1 MESTFSLLK
10 YFQRIRENFDNLDVI
25 EEFGVNEALKYDPN
39 DPDYL
44 EKLRASYDETDG
56 YRYDETQEQEDTS
69 ATSET
74 PASGTPDSGTPDSG
88 TPDSETPDSGT
99 PDSETPDSETPDSET
114 PDSGTPANGT
124 PANPETETTPT
135 TPEELAAMNGGSPAT
150 PNSEN
155 IFQDQQNANIVPPT
169 SETPTSETPTSETPT
184 SETPTSETPTSETPT
199 SETPTS
205 ETPSTSNIETPTKL
219 PSTIAPPVI
228 LPEDTPSNDL
238 PQATIP
244 GQCSSKDL
252 FDFNCYKNL
261 KILLWFLLILITI
274 VIIAFFLYLV
284 NKLVRINN
292 NTPTIKTVKSSSP
305 QTIRLEKVDSSPEP
319 KPFLSRLFGF
329 KDDSADSKS
338 KSSSRKKK

>member
-39 DPDYL
+39 DHDYL
-44 EKLRASYDETDG
+44 EKLRGSFDETDG
-56 YRYDETQEQEDTS
+56 YQYDETQEQQEDTPPP
-69 ATSET
+69 ATP
-74 PASGTPDSGTPDSG
+74 PA
-88 TPDSETPDSGT
+88 DSETPPADSETT
-99 PDSETPDSETPDSET
+99 PPESETPPADSETPPADSETPPADSET
-114 PDSGTPANGT
+114 PP
-124 PANPETETTPT
+124 PV
-135 TPEELAAMNGGSPAT
+135 TPEELASMNGGSPAT

-169 SETPTSETPTSETPT
+169 SQTPTSQTPTSQTPT
-184 SETPTSETPTSETPT
+184 SQTPTSQTPTSQTPT
-199 SETPTS
+199 SQTPTS
-205 ETPSTSNIETPTKL
+205 NANSSNIETHSSNIETPTKL

-228 LPEDTPSNDL
+228 LPEDTPSNGL
-238 PQATIP
+238 PQETIP

-292 NTPTIKTVKSSSP
+292 DTPTTKTIKSSSQTGIYYNTP
-305 QTIRLEKVDSSPEP
+305 QTVRLEKVNSSPEP

-329 KDDSADSKS
+329 KDDSVDSKS

>member
-74 PASGTPDSGTPDSG
+74 PASGTPDSGTPDS
-88 TPDSETPDSGT
+88 
-99 PDSETPDSETPDSET
+99 ET

-155 IFQDQQNANIVPPT
+155 IFQDQQNANIVP
-169 SETPTSETPTSETPT
+169 PTSETPTSETPT